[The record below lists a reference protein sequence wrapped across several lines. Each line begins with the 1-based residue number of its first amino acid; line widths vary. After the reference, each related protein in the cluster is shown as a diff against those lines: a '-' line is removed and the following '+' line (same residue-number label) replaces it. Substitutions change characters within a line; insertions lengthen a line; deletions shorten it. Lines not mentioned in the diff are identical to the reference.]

1 MESKTPREQE
11 FISKGLVDQ
20 LPQSLFQKNRT
31 QFISMFKKSIG
42 SDLPSGAVAL
52 FSGATEMPLGSSDC
66 SYPEYQEA
74 FFYYL
79 FGAAEMD
86 CFGAIDFVN
95 EKAVLFVPRQDE
107 FYKIW
112 MTVLSL
118 DEYKEKYNLVD

>member
-20 LPQSLFQKNRT
+20 LPQTLFHKNRS
-31 QFISMFKKSIG
+31 QFISMFKKTIG
-42 SDLPSGAVAL
+42 DDLPKSAVAL
-52 FSGATEMPLGSSDC
+52 FSGATEMPLGSSDV

-79 FGAAEMD
+79 FGAVEMD
-86 CFGAIDFVN
+86 CYGAIDFVN
-95 EKAVLFVPRQDE
+95 EKTTLFVPRQDE

-118 DEYKEKYNLVD
+118 E